1 MSDEGR
7 PATDNRRPPTAFS
20 GTSHRSPNN
29 LPLRLCVFAPLRYA
43 VLAVH
48 SAFRIPHSAFLPS
61 FVIFCLLV
69 ILLPTPA
76 HAQDAHGSIERRDG
90 LPSDGVTA
98 LASDGETLWI
108 GTIRGLAQWQDGQA
122 TTIEFPLDEHHVLAL
137 HSGES
142 GLWVGTAEGIA
153 HYSEG
158 AWQTWQAGDA
168 GLRSDWATSLTE
180 HQGAL
185 YVGTYGGSVQR
196 WSGNEWQSIG
206 DNPPHQITT
215 LASSGPTLWAGTPR
229 GLWAWNGSTWT
240 RASLDGES
248 PPINSLAL
256 TENALWAGTEAGLF
270 RQPLSPPSSA
280 WEPVP
285 ALENADIMALAA
297 TPEGLA
303 AATLDGLTL
312 LNEDG
317 STSEGSLPNLGS
329 AYLSSLLYAGE
340 RLFVGTL
347 GQGVRWVGAPI
358 ETRELEPDKPP
369 VVLLHGLGDSDQIA
383 NSNFRFL
390 AQWLRRDGYTVTMA
404 PYDDSAPLLE
414 NAAALRRVVA
424 RAREATDQPQVILI
438 AHSFGGLVGRAFLAS
453 GTDAVAGLVTL
464 GTPHAGARMAY
475 DFIVPDLAITDS
487 PATRE
492 LLPEHAALLA
502 PFQEQAHVPQLHVG
516 SDILPRNGLAE
527 GFPPNDGR
535 ITAASALAA
544 PGATRLESLAHGW
557 TLEILGGNIPS
568 FLWPDDLYLSTLRP
582 WMQSVTAGV
591 AWQDRAASPPLPD
604 PGFTRR
610 VGFERTIQPGETET
624 IPLSIN
630 ESATTWFL
638 EGEGVT
644 MDLLAP
650 DGTLYRHDRVLA
662 GESVA
667 HLPSRDNAYLP
678 LDLWTTEGLPGQW
691 RALLANTS
699 DDPVTATLSLIEPD
713 GPTLQVT
720 IEEQWAEPGTPITI
734 RVRGEPD
741 QAVTA
746 TLGDQQVRLQQA
758 APGDYRGELRAPPEP
773 GYHSLLVGDGQRER
787 WAVVGVRSDNW
798 IVQEAEATQ
807 TENSVRLRLSVQGEG
822 RLALGVRLLQGETV
836 VATRLFGSFSFPAS
850 GTHTLTRRLPL
861 PEGEGGLHLEWQLFD
876 ADSTLVPVT
885 PLTTLPVTP

>member
-1 MSDEGR
+1 M
-7 PATDNRRPPTAFS
+7 
-20 GTSHRSPNN
+20 
-29 LPLRLCVFAPLRYA
+29 
-43 VLAVH
+43 
-48 SAFRIPHSAFLPS
+48 S
-61 FVIFCLLV
+61 FVILCLLV
-69 ILLPTPA
+69 ILLPAPA
-76 HAQDAHGSIERRDG
+76 HAQDARGSIERRDG

-108 GTIRGLAQWQDGQA
+108 GTLRGLAQWQEGQA
-122 TTIEFPLDEHHVLAL
+122 TTVEFPLEEHHALAL
-137 HSGES
+137 HNGET
-142 GLWVGTAEGIA
+142 GLWVGTADGIA
-153 HYSEG
+153 RFADG
-158 AWQTWQAGDA
+158 AWQTWQVGDD
-168 GLRSDWATSLTE
+168 GLRSDWGTSFTE
-180 HQGAL
+180 HQGTL

-196 WSGNEWQSIG
+196 WTDDQWQSVG
-206 DNPPHQITT
+206 ANPPLQITT
-215 LASSGPTLWAGTPR
+215 LTSNGPTLWAGTPR
-229 GLWAWNGSTWT
+229 GLWSWNGSTWSQ
-240 RASLDGES
+240 ADLAAEN
-248 PPINSLAL
+248 PPINRLAL

-285 ALENADIMALAA
+285 ALENADVLALAA
-297 TPEGLA
+297 TPAGLA
-303 AATLDGLTL
+303 AATLDGLAL
-312 LNEDG
+312 VNEDG
-317 STSEGSLPNLGS
+317 TLSESSLPNVDS

-347 GQGVRWVGAPI
+347 GRGVRWVGAPL
-358 ETRELEPDKPP
+358 ETRQLEPDKPR

-390 AQWLRRDGYTVTMA
+390 AQWLRRDGYSVTMA
-404 PYDDSAPLLE
+404 PYDASAPLLE
-414 NAAALRRVVA
+414 NVATLRRVVA

-475 DFIVPDLAITDS
+475 DFIVPDLSTSDS

-502 PFQEQAHVPQLHVG
+502 PFQEQGHVPQLHVG
-516 SDILPRNGLAE
+516 GDILPQNGLAE

-535 ITAASALAA
+535 ITAASAVAA
-544 PGATRLESLAHGW
+544 PGATRLEPLAHGW
-557 TLEILGGNIPS
+557 TLEIMGGNIPS
-568 FLWPDDLYLSTLRP
+568 FLWPDDLYLTTLRP
-582 WMQSVTAGV
+582 WIQSVTAGA
-591 AWQDRAASPPLPD
+591 AWQDRAESPPLPD

-610 VGFERTIQPGETET
+610 VGFEQTIQPGGTEI
-624 IPLSIN
+624 IPLFIT

-650 DGTLYRHDRVLA
+650 DGTLYRHDRVLV

-699 DDPVTATLSLIEPD
+699 NGPITATLSLIEPD

-720 IEEQWAEPGTPITI
+720 VEEQWAEPGTPVTI
-734 RVRGEPD
+734 RVRAETG
-741 QAVTA
+741 QTVTA
-746 TLGDQQVRLQQA
+746 TLGDQQARLQEA
-758 APGDYRGELRAPPEP
+758 ASRDYRGELPAPPEP
-773 GYHSLLVGDGQRER
+773 GYHSLLVSDAQRER

-798 IVQEAEATQ
+798 TVQGAEATQ
-807 TENSVRLRLSVQGEG
+807 TENTVRLRLSVQGEG
-822 RLALGVRLLQGETV
+822 RLALGMRLLRGETV
-836 VATRLFGSFSFPAS
+836 VATRLLGPFTFPAS
-850 GTHTLTRRLPL
+850 GTHTLT
-861 PEGEGGLHLEWQLFD
+861 
-876 ADSTLVPVT
+876 
-885 PLTTLPVTP
+885 